1 MMKEGEEYL
10 FALHHFEA
18 ENDDEV
24 SFMAGERI
32 IVREKDDAYNDGWYQ
47 VSHKRSKLDRVGAL
61 PSLSHPH
68 ASLTISSHPSSPSTL
83 LGNERTR

>member
-10 FALHHFEA
+10 WALHQFDA

-47 VSHKRSKLDRVGAL
+47 VSRRSDRQGR
-61 PSLSHPH
+61 SD
-68 ASLTISSHPSSPSTL
+68 
-83 LGNERTR
+83 R

>member
-1 MMKEGEEYL
+1 MKEGEEYL
-10 FALHHFEA
+10 YALHQFDA

-47 VSHKRSKLDRVGAL
+47 VSRSELRLIPNDRQAWMDGWEA
-61 PSLSHPH
+61 PSLI
-68 ASLTISSHPSSPSTL
+68 SLFLPTLSSYYHSL
-83 LGNERTR
+83 L